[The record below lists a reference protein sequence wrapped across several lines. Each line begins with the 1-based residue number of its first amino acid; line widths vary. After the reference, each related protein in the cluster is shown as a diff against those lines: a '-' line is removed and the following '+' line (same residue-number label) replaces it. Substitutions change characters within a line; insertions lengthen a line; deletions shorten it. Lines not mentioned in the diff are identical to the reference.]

1 MEDRDRENRIRE
13 RAHQIWEREG
23 GGEGN
28 QERHWE
34 QATREIDAENAAA
47 GEGDDGKTG
56 STGSASGLQRGRNLA
71 RRWAGIR
78 RRQHGGTKE
87 EWKRRARSEL
97 IHLKDADKP
106 ERPSGRML

>member
-56 STGSASGLQRGRNLA
+56 STGSASGMQG
-71 RRWAGIR
+71 
-78 RRQHGGTKE
+78 GGTSPGGGPASGVDSMAVPRK
-87 EWKRRARSEL
+87 
-97 IHLKDADKP
+97 
-106 ERPSGRML
+106 SGRGGPGPN

>member
-56 STGSASGLQRGRNLA
+56 STGSASGLQG
-71 RRWAGIR
+71 
-78 RRQHGGTKE
+78 GGTSPGGGPASGVDSMAEPRK
-87 EWKRRARSEL
+87 
-97 IHLKDADKP
+97 
-106 ERPSGRML
+106 SGRGGPGPN

>member
-56 STGSASGLQRGRNLA
+56 STGLANGLQR
-71 RRWAGIR
+71 
-78 RRQHGGTKE
+78 GGTKE

>member
-28 QERHWE
+28 QERNWE

-56 STGSASGLQRGRNLA
+56 STGSASGLQG
-71 RRWAGIR
+71 
-78 RRQHGGTKE
+78 GGTSPGGGPASGVDSMAVPRK
-87 EWKRRARSEL
+87 
-97 IHLKDADKP
+97 
-106 ERPSGRML
+106 SGRGGPGPN

>member
-56 STGSASGLQRGRNLA
+56 STGLANGLQRGGTSPGGGPA
-71 RRWAGIR
+71 RGVDSMAEPR
-78 RRQHGGTKE
+78 K
-87 EWKRRARSEL
+87 
-97 IHLKDADKP
+97 
-106 ERPSGRML
+106 SGRGGPGPN